1 MVNAVVAK
9 LGIKA
14 HAHMLR
20 HVEKIILTPPPTK
33 NGALCTS
40 TECRCLGGLLDSNE
54 AAGLEW
60 KAGGREPLG
69 AGLFDPPGACAVQP
83 RPKVSIGNIAVND
96 FCFG

>member
-20 HVEKIILTPPPTK
+20 HVEKIILTPHPTK

-54 AAGLEW
+54 AAGLE
-60 KAGGREPLG
+60 
-69 AGLFDPPGACAVQP
+69 
-83 RPKVSIGNIAVND
+83 
-96 FCFG
+96 